1 VERSETFYPWLCEIL
16 ISFVL
21 GLWLDKRSF
30 SIFVEDKKQIVRRT
44 AGLSPLTLG
53 WEEKKN

>member
-21 GLWLDKRSF
+21 VLWSDKRSF
-30 SIFVEDKKQIVRRT
+30 SIFVEDKSYLSE
-44 AGLSPLTLG
+44 GLRAYLSYR
-53 WEEKKN
+53 